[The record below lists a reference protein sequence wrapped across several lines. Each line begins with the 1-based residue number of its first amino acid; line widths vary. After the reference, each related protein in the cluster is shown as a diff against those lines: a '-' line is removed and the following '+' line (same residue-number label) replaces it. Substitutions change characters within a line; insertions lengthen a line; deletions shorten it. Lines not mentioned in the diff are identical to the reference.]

1 MLFSLLFCDRLVLMK
16 AFNLI
21 KPYLR
26 ENLKPILLG
35 FFFLILVDCLQ
46 LYIPRVVKRAID
58 DLAYYKAD
66 TEGLMQY
73 AGIIVFVAVLIGIF
87 RYIWRRCLIGT
98 SRRIE
103 EGLRN
108 RLFGHIQTLSASY
121 FSRTSTGSLM
131 AHATNDIKNVR
142 MATGMGLVALTDA
155 LFLGTMTIVFMFWIN
170 KTLTLFALIPMPFI
184 VIFARVFSRIMHKRY
199 KEVQGGFA
207 DVTEEVR
214 ERMAGIRIV
223 KAYTRE
229 QESYDAV
236 LRRSDNFVSQN
247 IGLVRITGSF
257 FPLMMLLTNASLIV
271 VIYLGGRL
279 TIQGVITPGDFVAF
293 ISYLGLLTWPM
304 MALGWMTN
312 LVQRGRASLDRIGA
326 ILSESP
332 DIEDNGRVN
341 PKSQVQGSL
350 KFKDV
355 SFTFPHRSEEVL
367 NQVTLALA
375 SGEMLGIAGPPGAG
389 KTTFLNL
396 IPRLYDSKSGT
407 ILLDGRDIRDYS
419 LTFLRDQFSFM
430 PQEPFLFEGT
440 IRENILIGK
449 PDATDDELI
458 QAVKA
463 ASFYD
468 TVNSFSD
475 GFGTLVGEKGVILS
489 GGQKQRVALARA
501 LLHDRPILLLDDPV
515 SQVDTETESVIIET
529 LNRLKGRKTI
539 IVSSHRLSVF
549 RHADRIAVFED
560 GSLTESGTH
569 DDLMTIGG
577 YYSRTQLLQETEEAL
592 DAV

>member
-1 MLFSLLFCDRLVLMK
+1 MK

-26 ENLKPILLG
+26 ENLKPILFG
-35 FFFLILVDCLQ
+35 FFFLVLVDALQ
-46 LYIPRVVKRAID
+46 LYIPRVVKEAID
-58 DLAYYKAD
+58 DLAYYRAD
-66 TEGLMQY
+66 TSGLLQY
-73 AGIIVFVAVLIGIF
+73 AGMIVGAAVLIGIF
-87 RYIWRRCLIGT
+87 RYAWRRCLIGT

-108 RLFGHIQTLSASY
+108 RLFSHIQTLSTPY

-155 LFLGTMTIVFMFWIN
+155 VFLGTMTIVFMVWIN
-170 KTLTLFALIPMPFI
+170 KTLALFALIPMPFI

-236 LRRSDNFVSQN
+236 LKQSEHYVDLN

-257 FPLMMLLTNASLIV
+257 FPLMMLLTNASLII
-271 VIYLGGRL
+271 VIFLGGRL

-312 LVQRGRASLDRIGA
+312 LVQRGRASLDRIGL
-326 ILSESP
+326 ILSETP
-332 DIEDNGRVN
+332 DIVDSGRISPASAVNGAMT
-341 PKSQVQGSL
+341 
-350 KFKDV
+350 FKDV
-355 SFTFPHRSEEVL
+355 SFTFPHRSETVL
-367 NQVTLALA
+367 NQVTLNLCAG
-375 SGEMLGIAGPPGAG
+375 SMLGIAGPPGAG

-396 IPRLYDSKSGT
+396 IPRLYDSESGS
-407 ILLDGRDIRDYS
+407 ILLDGNDIRDYS

-458 QAVKA
+458 KAVKS

-468 TVNSFSD
+468 TVNAFSD
-475 GFGTLVGEKGVILS
+475 GFETLVGEKGVILS

-549 RHADRIAVFED
+549 KNADMIAVFED
-560 GSLTESGTH
+560 GSLSESGSH
-569 DDLMTIGG
+569 EELMSLGG
-577 YYSRTQLLQETEEAL
+577 YYTRTLLLQETEEAQ

>member
-1 MLFSLLFCDRLVLMK
+1 MK

-26 ENLKPILLG
+26 ENLKPILFG
-35 FFFLILVDCLQ
+35 FLFLILVDGLQ

-58 DLAYYKAD
+58 DLAYYRAD

-73 AGIIVFVAVLIGIF
+73 AGIIVFVAILIGIF

-155 LFLGTMTIVFMFWIN
+155 VFLGTMTIVFMFWIN

-236 LRRSDNFVSQN
+236 LKRSDNFVAQN

-257 FPLMMLLTNASLIV
+257 FPLMLLLTNASLIV

-350 KFKDV
+350 TFKDV
-355 SFTFPHRSEEVL
+355 SFIFPHRSEEVL
-367 NQVTLALA
+367 NQVTLDLA

-396 IPRLYDSKSGT
+396 IPRLYNSKSGT

-549 RHADRIAVFED
+549 RYADRIAVFEE